1 VRSPD
6 NAPLGALVRLWA
18 ESRPHGFGVPE
29 QQPKGACPDDGGK
42 HLVMALR
49 EQVWVDESGTHPGS
63 AWCVI
68 AGHRA
73 SPRQWKRFDADW
85 RAVLNLY
92 GVSAFHSNEYFNRTV
107 IADPKRNPYLTWSE
121 KRASSYLGDLLD
133 VVRRHRIYPVGCA
146 VDVHAFES
154 YSYRERC
161 VLAGYMTK
169 PSRRK
174 SRDPVP
180 YHLAFRMTLVDAI
193 ENAAPNTEL
202 HIVIAEQIEY
212 QQRASEAY
220 GLAKKWS
227 LDRRVEQL
235 KGFGMGNPEDEPALQ
250 VADLLAGR
258 WCNFLMRGR
267 GRLNREN
274 VTAMNILTH
283 RRRDMPKCDGASI
296 ERMFA
301 DVGVTEADRKVL
313 RQS

>member
-1 VRSPD
+1 MGSRS
-6 NAPLGALVRLWA
+6 AY
-18 ESRPHGFGVPE
+18 
-29 QQPKGACPDDGGK
+29 PDDEGR
-42 HLVMALR
+42 HLIVALR
-49 EQVWVDESGTHPGS
+49 ELVWTDESGTHSGS

-92 GVSAFHSNEYFNRTV
+92 GVSVFHSKEYFNRKV
-107 IADPKRNPYLTWSE
+107 IADPKRNPYLNWSE
-121 KRASSYLGDLLD
+121 KRATSYFGDLLE
-133 VVRRHRIYPVGCA
+133 VVRKHKIYPVGCA
-146 VDVHAFES
+146 VDVRAFES

-161 VLAGYMTK
+161 VLAGYISK
-169 PSRRK
+169 ASRRK

-180 YHLAFRMTLVDAI
+180 YHLAFRLTLTDAI
-193 ENAAPNTEL
+193 ETAAPNTEL
-202 HIVIAEQIEY
+202 HIIIAEQTEY
-212 QQRASEAY
+212 QQRAGEAY
-220 GLAKKWS
+220 TLAKRWS

-235 KGFGMGNPEDEPALQ
+235 KSFGMRNPKDEPALQ

-258 WCNFLMRGR
+258 WYNFLLRGR
-267 GRLNREN
+267 GHLNREN

-283 RRRDMPKCDGASI
+283 KRRDMPICDGPSI

-313 RQS
+313 RQP